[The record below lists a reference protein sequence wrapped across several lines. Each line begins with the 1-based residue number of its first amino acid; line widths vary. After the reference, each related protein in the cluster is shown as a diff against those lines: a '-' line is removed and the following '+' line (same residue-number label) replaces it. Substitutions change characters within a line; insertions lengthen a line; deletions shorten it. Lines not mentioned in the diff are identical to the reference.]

1 MFWDRQK
8 VSFHP
13 TSTGHSNLVL
23 LCCLSCISQPPM
35 DRRFAPRDEIGTTN
49 KEGEELSHHGSFDSR
64 YCISNAK
71 KDSST
76 FALAKWIYH
85 KYWTGH

>member
-1 MFWDRQK
+1 
-8 VSFHP
+8 
-13 TSTGHSNLVL
+13 
-23 LCCLSCISQPPM
+23 M
-35 DRRFAPRDEIGTTN
+35 DRRFAPRDEIGATN
-49 KEGEELSHHGSFDSR
+49 KEGEELSHHGSFDSH